1 MKKWDP
7 KERKIRPEQSILILL
22 TSQSLSNLFLLFIT
36 TDMAAKNDTENFS
49 DMWLWEHVDKY
60 INWMFYEKISLA
72 HDTNNQG

>member
-49 DMWLWEHVDKY
+49 DM
-60 INWMFYEKISLA
+60 
-72 HDTNNQG
+72 